1 MHRKLDTALR
11 TLQQGLAEILS
22 DQAITEAARDTGH
35 RWRDCRLTPPAIVH
49 WFLQQVLRRNTATQH
64 ISLLS
69 GRSFSDSAYCQAR
82 SRLPLA
88 VLQSL
93 LRKVIEA
100 LTLRT
105 RTDGLWRGHRTMLV
119 DGSSFSMPDTPALQ
133 AHFGQPGG
141 QARGCG
147 FPVAKFVALFHAGT
161 GLLSE
166 VSAAP
171 LRTHDMSRIARIHPA
186 LRPGDVLVGDR
197 GFCSYAHLA
206 MLTIQGIF
214 AVLRVHQKQI
224 VDFTPGR
231 PHATPGERGRPHSRW
246 LRALG
251 ALDQLVEWIRPASRP
266 DWMEPKAFAA
276 LPESL
281 TVRELRYRVDR
292 RGFRTREVTLVTT
305 LVDAE
310 AYPATELA
318 ELYGIRWRVEQD
330 LRDLKQTLN
339 MDMLKC
345 MTVDGVMKELHA
357 FAIVY
362 NLIRSVMVEAA
373 SRQGV
378 PVGRISFKDAMR
390 WLGATELHA
399 ELKRLV
405 VNPERKDREEP
416 RVRKRRPKQFPV
428 MTKPRAQW
436 KKDMMAQE
444 LPA

>member
-11 TLQQGLAEILS
+11 TLQQGLAAILS
-22 DQAITEAARDTGH
+22 DEAITEAARHTGH
-35 RWRDCRLTPPAIVH
+35 RWRNCLLTPPAIVH
-49 WFLQQVLRRNTATQH
+49 WFLQQVLRGNTATQH
-64 ISLLS
+64 VSLLS

-93 LRKVIEA
+93 LRKLIEA
-100 LTLRT
+100 LNPMT

-141 QARGCG
+141 QAKGCG
-147 FPVAKFVALFHAGT
+147 FPVAKIVALFHAET

-166 VSAAP
+166 VAAAP
-171 LRTHDMSRIARIHPA
+171 LRTHDMSQIGGIHPA

-206 MLTIQGIF
+206 MLAIRGIF
-214 AVLRVHQKQI
+214 AVLRVHQKQV

-231 PHATPGERGRPHSRW
+231 PHAGRGRPSSRW
-246 LRALG
+246 LRSLG
-251 ALDQLVEWIRPASRP
+251 ALDQLVEWIRPKSRP
-266 DWMEPKAFAA
+266 DWMEPRAFAA

-281 TVRELRYRVDR
+281 TVRELRYRVGR

-310 AYPATELA
+310 AYPAAELA
-318 ELYGIRWRVEQD
+318 DLYGIRWRVEQD

-339 MDMLKC
+339 MDVLKC
-345 MTVDGVMKELHA
+345 KTVDGVKKELHA

-362 NLIRSVMVEAA
+362 NLIRSVMAEAA
-373 SRQGV
+373 SKQGV
-378 PVGRISFKDAMR
+378 PVWRISFADALR
-390 WLGATELHA
+390 WLEAPELHSEIA
-399 ELKRLV
+399 RLV
-405 VNPERKDREEP
+405 VNPERKGRVEP

-428 MTKPRAQW
+428 MKKPRAQW
-436 KKDMMAQE
+436 KKDMMAKE
-444 LPA
+444 VAA

>member
-1 MHRKLDTALR
+1 MHRKFDTALR
-11 TLQQGLAEILS
+11 TLQQGLPEILS
-22 DQAITEAARDTGH
+22 DEAIAAAAREAGH

-49 WFLQQVLRRNTATQH
+49 WFLQQILRRNTATQH
-64 ISLLS
+64 IALLS

-88 VLQSL
+88 VLRSI

-100 LTLRT
+100 PGLRT

-141 QARGCG
+141 QAGGCG
-147 FPVAKFVALFHAGT
+147 FPVAKFVALFDAET

-166 VSAAP
+166 VAAAP
-171 LRTHDMSRIARIHPA
+171 LRTHDMAQIARIHPA

-206 MLTIQGIF
+206 MLTNLGLF

-231 PHATPGERGRPHSRW
+231 PQATPGDHGRPHSRW
-246 LRALG
+246 LRSLG
-251 ALDQLVEWIRPASRP
+251 VLDQLVEWTKPKSRPA
-266 DWMEPKAFAA
+266 WMAPAAFAA

-281 TVRELRYRVDR
+281 TVRELRYRVRR
-292 RGFRTREVTLVTT
+292 RGFRTKEIMLVTT

-318 ELYGIRWRVEQD
+318 ELYKIRWRVEQD

-345 MTVDGVMKELHA
+345 KTVDGVMKELHA

-362 NLIRSVMVEAA
+362 NLVRSVMMEAA

-378 PVGRISFKDAMR
+378 PVRRISFVDAMR
-390 WLGATELHA
+390 WLGATELHT
-399 ELKRLV
+399 ELTRLA
-405 VNPERKDREEP
+405 VNPERRDRAEP
-416 RVRKRRPKQFPV
+416 RVRKRRPKQFPL

-436 KKDMMAQE
+436 KKDMLAQE
-444 LPA
+444 LAA